1 MARLLVG
8 LPALQGDLEKYKTR
22 FDLLELRPV
31 DTTVPRPG
39 TLRKWRKIVGP
50 GFVFSVVLPKAVGDL
65 TPGPALDAALAE
77 SLEIAAAVEAR
88 CIVLQTPATV
98 RPTAANRKRLA
109 AVFARIAAE
118 GVVRCWDAQGMWEH
132 DDVLETARAIGA
144 LPVLDAARD
153 ALPAGPIAYTRLRA
167 LGKSA
172 ALGSATL
179 DKVADRLRKR
189 REAFVVVD
197 GASGEA
203 QRVKTAL
210 TAALVQKGAR
220 SAGPLVVRPS
230 APTLVA
236 EDEEQ

>member
-39 TLRKWRKIVGP
+39 TLRKWRKLVGP
-50 GFVFSVVLPKAVGDL
+50 GFVFSVVLPRAVGDL

-77 SLEIAAAVEAR
+77 SLEVAAAVEAR
-88 CIVLQTPATV
+88 CIILQTPATV
-98 RPTAANRKRLA
+98 RPTATNRKRLA
-109 AVFARIAAE
+109 AVMEKIAPE
-118 GVVRCWDAQGMWEH
+118 GIVRCWEAQGMWERE
-132 DDVLETARAIGA
+132 DVLETARAIGA

-179 DKVADRLRKR
+179 DTVADRLRKR

-203 QRVKTAL
+203 MRVKTAL
-210 TAALVQKGAR
+210 TAALLKTGAR
-220 SAGPLVVRPS
+220 TAAPLVIRPS
-230 APTLVA
+230 VPTLIA

>member
-39 TLRKWRKIVGP
+39 TLRKWRKLVGP
-50 GFVFSVVLPKAVGDL
+50 SFVFSIVLPKAVGDL
-65 TPGPALDAALAE
+65 SPGTALDAALAE
-77 SLEIAAAVEAR
+77 SLEIAAAIEAR

-109 AVFARIAAE
+109 AVFEKIAPE
-118 GVVRCWDAQGMWEH
+118 GIVRCWEAQGMWERE
-132 DDVLETARAIGA
+132 DVLETARSIGA

-153 ALPAGPIAYTRLRA
+153 ALPTGPIAYTRLRA

-189 REAFVVVD
+189 REAFVIVD

-203 QRVKTAL
+203 MRVKTAL
-210 TAALVQKGAR
+210 NAAMAQKGAR